1 VVRVKRVRA
10 VVRGSL
16 VQVGGGGGG
25 IDGIIIEE
33 GGVQVAADVTTLNV
47 TGDVTATDDGGGV
60 VTLNVT
66 GGGIAGV
73 ILEEGGV
80 QVATD
85 VTTINIT
92 GEATVT
98 DDGGGVV
105 TVDVTGAGNGS
116 TGPVHTVPLASAFST
131 TVGTGI
137 TLTDT
142 TAALILRATGHGASF
157 DVQLAVQSA
166 PSSPWVRYF
175 RFEMNPVQKQ
185 YLYGGFAIR
194 RSSSGAFV
202 LWSLIHTGTALELQY
217 SEYSSPTARA
227 SFTTGI
233 ATDATAVYFKIEDDG
248 TNFILSA
255 SPGGEAGTYVV
266 VHSVSRTAYLA
277 DYNQIGFAA
286 DAFNG
291 SSPDRDCIL
300 AIQHYGSA
308 APTYAAGSANGVGG
322 TTDHASLTSLGW
334 TQSGHTG
341 TASTVVGFDGSG
353 AAVTRAAGTTG
364 LALLEDATQG
374 DARTTLGLVPG
385 TDVQA
390 YDAGLASLAGVDT
403 AADLVPYTTA
413 AATWAATTLTSYI
426 RGLLDDVDAATARG
440 TLSAISGWTVTVD
453 VQSGTSGTY
462 TAPAGAVVAIVDL
475 WGGSGG
481 GGGGARQD
489 AATTCTGGASGQAGE
504 WLRWVDSPAAINGL
518 SWSGGAGGSGGA
530 GRTGSTGAGIAGGA
544 GSDSTFAGRVAG
556 GGSSG
561 GGGSATGASLGGGC
575 GTTGAPTATATRT
588 AYRTGTAGLLPPQPR
603 NAALTLRAAVARLVV
618 MAGRC
623 RPRQLAPVVTVA
635 RRVRRLVVRGA
646 QTPVRLAAMAPRHQV
661 LGCQVRL
668 AAAVVPI
675 RRGRAARR
683 ARQVADV
690 VALVEARA
698 ALVTGQTGLPA
709 RTVDAASARFASR
722 RRRRRGDAR
731 GTGAG
736 RGRGGHHRWRAR
748 GWCGRLVCRRRDLG
762 WPPLDT
768 AV

>member
-1 VVRVKRVRA
+1 MATTRAVVRVKRVRA

-73 ILEEGGV
+73 ILEENGV

-166 PSSPWVRYF
+166 PSSPWARHF
-175 RFEMNPVQKQ
+175 RLEMNPVQKQ

-248 TNFILSA
+248 TDFVLSA

-341 TASTVVGFDGSG
+341 TASTVAAFDATG

-440 TLSAISGWTVTVD
+440 TLGAISGWSVTVD

-481 GGGGARQD
+481 GGGGSRQD
-489 AATTCTGGASGQAGE
+489 GATAATGGASGQAGE
-504 WLRWVDSPAAINGL
+504 WLLWVDSPVALNGL
-518 SWSGGAGGSGGA
+518 SWSGGAGGAGGA
-530 GRTGSTGAGIAGGA
+530 GRTGSTGAGTGGGA
-544 GSDSTFAGRVAG
+544 GSDSTFAGRVAA
-556 GGSSG
+556 GGSGG
-561 GGGSATGASLGGGC
+561 GGGSATGNSQGGGTDAGAPASSRYRQAC
-575 GTTGAPTATATRT
+575 RMSAGAIVAGKGVGGGVLGVGATASIASQQGIDALSAGGASGGHGGNLATASAGVGGAGGAQGSTAGGAGGAATGAAGSAGTTPSDAWLPGSAGGGGGANNAGAGGEAGTPGRGCSGAGGGAGRTGNGANGSAGADGGAVIRTICITATA
-588 AYRTGTAGLLPPQPR
+588 
-603 NAALTLRAAVARLVV
+603 
-618 MAGRC
+618 
-623 RPRQLAPVVTVA
+623 
-635 RRVRRLVVRGA
+635 
-646 QTPVRLAAMAPRHQV
+646 
-661 LGCQVRL
+661 
-668 AAAVVPI
+668 
-675 RRGRAARR
+675 
-683 ARQVADV
+683 
-690 VALVEARA
+690 
-698 ALVTGQTGLPA
+698 
-709 RTVDAASARFASR
+709 
-722 RRRRRGDAR
+722 
-731 GTGAG
+731 
-736 RGRGGHHRWRAR
+736 
-748 GWCGRLVCRRRDLG
+748 
-762 WPPLDT
+762 
-768 AV
+768 

>member
-1 VVRVKRVRA
+1 MATTRAVVRVKRVRA

-588 AYRTGTAGLLPPQPR
+588 AYRTGTALVAGKA
-603 NAALTLRAAVARLVV
+603 AALAVPGVGSAAATTAQRGIDATGGGGASGGHGGS
-618 MAGRC
+618 MSTTAAG
-623 RPRQLAPVVTVA
+623 AGGDG
-635 RRVRRLVVRGA
+635 GA
-646 QTPVRLAAMAPRHQV
+646 QGSTAGGTGGANTGAAGGNGTTPSSAW
-661 LGCQVRL
+661 
-668 AAAVVPI
+668 
-675 RRGRAARR
+675 
-683 ARQVADV
+683 
-690 VALVEARA
+690 
-698 ALVTGQTGLPA
+698 LPG
-709 RTVDAASARFASR
+709 SAGGGGGANQ
-722 RRRRRGDAR
+722 
-731 GTGAG
+731 TGAG
-736 RGRGGHHRWRAR
+736 GAAGTPGRGCSGA
-748 GWCGRLVCRRRDLG
+748 GGGAGRTGNGANGSAGADGGCCIRTICI
-762 WPPLDT
+762 T
-768 AV
+768 ATA